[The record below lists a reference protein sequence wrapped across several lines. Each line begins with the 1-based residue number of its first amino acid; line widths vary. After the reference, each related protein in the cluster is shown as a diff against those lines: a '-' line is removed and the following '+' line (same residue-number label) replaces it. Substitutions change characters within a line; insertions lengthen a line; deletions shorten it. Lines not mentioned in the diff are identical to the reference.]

1 MHQPIGELA
10 VTDEESIRWISVKQR
25 VPDDRRKVLAWGIA
39 TVPIIGARSAF
50 LGVTQFNPSKTGGKF
65 DVDSFGMF
73 GHMTTHWAEIKGPP
87 AEAAFEHA
95 INSVEHDMLQHGGK
109 P

>member
-1 MHQPIGELA
+1 M
-10 VTDEESIRWISVKQR
+10 TDEESIRWISVKQR
-25 VPDDRRKVLAWGIA
+25 VPEDRRKVLAWGIA

-50 LGVTQFNPSKTGGKF
+50 LGVTQFNPSKAGGKF
-65 DVDSFGMF
+65 DVDSLGMF
-73 GHMTTHWAEIKGPP
+73 SRMTTHWAEIKGPP

-95 INSVEHDMLQHGGK
+95 INSVAQKMLQREGK